1 MAEVERVQV
10 EIVKMVGIVRMLA
23 YISVYYN
30 QARNQEYFRA
40 GDVSENN
47 DTSVTI

>member
-23 YISVYYN
+23 YIAVYYN